1 MSCNMPEVKH
11 EITTVLNENL
21 KSVVAQ
27 YNCLQVSCNTNVGSR
42 AYHTS
47 SLMIEAGKV
56 LAQMYDDGV
65 IKSVNSV
72 DVDLYNGVI
81 NIFYE
86 SNV

>member
-1 MSCNMPEVKH
+1 
-11 EITTVLNENL
+11 
-21 KSVVAQ
+21 
-27 YNCLQVSCNTNVGSR
+27 
-42 AYHTS
+42 
-47 SLMIEAGKV
+47 MIEAGKV

>member
-1 MSCNMPEVKH
+1 MSSNMPEVKH
-11 EITTVLNENL
+11 EIT
-21 KSVVAQ
+21 VAQ
-27 YNCLQVSCNTNVGSR
+27 YKCLTIYCDYNVGSR